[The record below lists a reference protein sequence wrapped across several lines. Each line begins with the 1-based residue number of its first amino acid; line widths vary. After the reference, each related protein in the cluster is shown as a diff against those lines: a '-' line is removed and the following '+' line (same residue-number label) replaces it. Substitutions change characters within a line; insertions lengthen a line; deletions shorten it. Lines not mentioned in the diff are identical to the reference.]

1 MNTSGTDQITNS
13 AQPATDSI
21 GLWGSLH
28 THELLKGIGR
38 ETTAEVRFVG
48 SSDPAVAKDLGE
60 FFALEPADDLRNGIT
75 PSDEFHL
82 VVGDPEFTSSLVQGT
97 RSILSL
103 EPSVLVTS
111 DSKTH
116 FVLGTFTQSPGFRS
130 LEQVLEDFGPISSVH
145 FTGHCSEG
153 QGTLHGR
160 LHDAFCVIHALLGTP
175 EMIDGML
182 VGAMDVQSNQPGRHH
197 ADSVSDDLSGITGY
211 LSALVRCVPR
221 ATATLCVSDQ
231 LDWQRC
237 LRIMGPSGILD
248 VMENTITWCKPD
260 GTMVDVGEALSDPF
274 AFHCASLATQIMDS
288 MKGSQMSP
296 QPEQIESIMACCE
309 AARLSCRT
317 RAPESPDKV
326 RDLLGRT

>member
-1 MNTSGTDQITNS
+1 MNTSGIDDITSS
-13 AQPATDSI
+13 AQPETDSI

-28 THELLKGIGR
+28 TLELLKGIGR

-48 SSDPAVAKDLGE
+48 SSDPAVAKSLGD
-60 FFALEPADDLRNGIT
+60 FFALEPADDLRNGT
-75 PSDEFHL
+75 NPSDEFNL
-82 VVGDPEFTSSLVQGT
+82 VVADPEFTPSLVQGSRT
-97 RSILSL
+97 FLSL
-103 EPSVLVTS
+103 EPSVLVKS
-111 DSKTH
+111 DSTTPV
-116 FVLGTFTQSPGFRS
+116 VLGTFTQSPGFRS
-130 LEQVLEDFGPISSVH
+130 LEQVLHDFGPISSVH

-175 EMIDGML
+175 EMIDAML
-182 VGAMDVQSNQPGRHH
+182 VGATDVQSSQPGRHH
-197 ADSVSDDLSGITGY
+197 ADNVSDDLSGITGY
-211 LSALVRCVPR
+211 LSSLVRCVPR
-221 ATATLCVSDQ
+221 ATATLSVSDQ

-248 VMENTITWCKPD
+248 VMENTISWCKPD
-260 GTMVDVGEALSDPF
+260 GTMLDVGQPLNDPF
-274 AFHCASLATQIMDS
+274 AFHCASLATQIVDS
-288 MKGSQMSP
+288 SKGSRNAA

-326 RDLLGRT
+326 RELLGRT